1 MLLATQ
7 HPTPT
12 DDKDVTTRL
21 QEQQEQT
28 TVFLPF
34 FLSFSTTITTTT
46 TTTAA
51 ATTKAAA
58 ANTTTTTPPTF
69 SIKPDTPLHRLPLP
83 QCQVS
88 EMALKCFSRKSGLAI
103 HVHPSFGYN
112 SGCTH
117 QILLLFVLKSIYWH
131 GKGWSSRL

>member
-1 MLLATQ
+1 MLLVTQ

-46 TTTAA
+46 TTTTA

-58 ANTTTTTPPTF
+58 ANTTTTTTTPPTF

-131 GKGWSSRL
+131 GKG

>member
-46 TTTAA
+46 TTTT